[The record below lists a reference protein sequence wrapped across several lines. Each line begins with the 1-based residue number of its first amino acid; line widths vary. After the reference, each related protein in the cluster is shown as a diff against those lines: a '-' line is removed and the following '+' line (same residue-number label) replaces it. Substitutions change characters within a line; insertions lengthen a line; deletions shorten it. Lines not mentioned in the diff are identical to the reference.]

1 MLFIVC
7 LFVSACP
14 ELAQIK
20 NGSICTSQDETTL
33 SVTYGCNVGYT
44 LVGQSRRSCNTE
56 VYEWSGKEPRC
67 GMKRQATWLARYVI
81 IWLVTLSLFYGIVNV
96 KNDLAKNNICAEFLG
111 VTIFANM
118 FSFLFY

>member
-1 MLFIVC
+1 
-7 LFVSACP
+7 
-14 ELAQIK
+14 
-20 NGSICTSQDETTL
+20 
-33 SVTYGCNVGYT
+33 
-44 LVGQSRRSCNTE
+44 
-56 VYEWSGKEPRC
+56 
-67 GMKRQATWLARYVI
+67 MKRQATWLARYVI